1 MELGKAVQKLVGQFQ
16 PTTTTQRTARGP
28 SDASRREKVNLS
40 IPFISIL
47 LAINVAESDDK
58 THQWEE
64 KSKKKEKDY
73 KKIEWNKSAVSD
85 FSDDCIQE
93 KGL

>member
-1 MELGKAVQKLVGQFQ
+1 MELGKAVQKLEGQLQ
-16 PTTTTQRTARGP
+16 PTTTTQRTARSP
-28 SDASRREKVNLS
+28 SDASRREKENLS
-40 IPFISIL
+40 IPFISIFFT
-47 LAINVAESDDK
+47 INVAESDDK
-58 THQWEE
+58 TYQWEE

-73 KKIEWNKSAVSD
+73 KTIEWNKSAVSD